1 MASGDGKSTHELERE
16 VAEER
21 DRVDATLREIQ
32 NRLTPGQL
40 VDEVLRHG
48 RGAGS
53 DLVANLGRTLS
64 ANPVPAALVGVGLL
78 WLLLVPKPGTPVTA
92 VPPSDDATKA
102 DASEKPGTS

>member
-1 MASGDGKSTHELERE
+1 MAETDDPGKLERE
-16 VAEER
+16 VVEER
-21 DRVDATLREIQ
+21 ARLNATLDEIQ

-53 DLVANLGRTLS
+53 DFVANLGRTLT

-78 WLLLVPKPGTPVTA
+78 WLLLAPKPTPPAADAPA
-92 VPPSDDATKA
+92 VPDVPQDHT
-102 DASEKPGTS
+102 